1 MVKTMENAS
10 LVVKKTGISAKIAS
24 IKISEIISNIYIF
37 VTTTSDFI
45 ADSDSD
51 PELTVAKVTNVLSVA
66 HDIIK
71 KLCEY
76 LV

>member
-1 MVKTMENAS
+1 MENAS

-45 ADSDSD
+45 AF
-51 PELTVAKVTNVLSVA
+51 
-66 HDIIK
+66 
-71 KLCEY
+71 
-76 LV
+76 